1 MLCAL
6 SASVKFKEREDLT
19 KNLERVA
26 WLFAQRQTFL
36 MTTSH
41 RLVTSEQKLS
51 DATWAVGRPLKD
63 LYSLDSNSIEMPA
76 CEESQED

>member
-1 MLCAL
+1 M
-6 SASVKFKEREDLT
+6 KFKEREGLR

-63 LYSLDSNSIEMPA
+63 FCSVDSNSTETLA
-76 CEESQED
+76 CEES